1 MLCGFAGTHAF
12 FVVCL
17 KNSVHFFFSPEE
29 TAIEKLIQIASTVE
43 PSIIYNDTKP
53 KVDLAIIA
61 CSLLEDE
68 KVDGSGAEEVAPPL
82 RDSVMD
88 SSKKV
93 SGSGKF
99 CTFDPEA
106 IATAEQ
112 SVLAM
117 YDDIL
122 KSSNFFSSSQEE
134 HGPRMFSHDN
144 STEISLNEM
153 CCNSDLLSD
162 SGKSKTHFSPEYSQV
177 SFDSSENTYHKKTKI
192 FSSGHCPET
201 QNTCGS
207 IGLTDKDK
215 DLSSFSS
222 HELTFVSTPS
232 DSDESTC
239 STDSSFVEE
248 LELPT
253 QNQDSTY
260 GGQDSLSQL
269 LIISGDAVSHEGT
282 FPTAEEVKTK
292 FSDDVLECVSPTVD
306 KPIKLTVDTRQEKS
320 DLKNFF
326 VNENRKE
333 EIMASENESTEEPA
347 ANTFLSAEA
356 PEFVPA
362 FFSSSSSMFSNIHLI
377 PVAESLHP
385 SYIPV
390 QYSCYPPRITQEPPY
405 AQVAQ
410 NTANFYS
417 QVSSRNVALKNLVG
431 RNVRQVPLNYTAAVK
446 SSDHCVLGNATS
458 KAQPPVF
465 DVPPSSEFERI
476 KQLVQHGGKLMV
488 IMRGLPGSG
497 KSHLARLSFFFFSFL
512 FLKNHRK

>member
-260 GGQDSLSQL
+260 GEQDSLSQL
-269 LIISGDAVSHEGT
+269 LIISRDAVSHEGT

-497 KSHLARLSFFFFSFL
+497 KSHLARLSWFFFSFL